1 MVAISFTQ
9 EICSI
14 FQQISFTLSKLEC
27 LFLHTDITVECEH
40 EQGWFRGVT
49 DPTPNLLGRSQ
60 IGSTAFHSDKSI
72 AKAERK
78 AVLSCVLKGESK
90 SALFPELLFH
100 YL

>member
-1 MVAISFTQ
+1 MFVPA
-9 EICSI
+9 
-14 FQQISFTLSKLEC
+14 
-27 LFLHTDITVECEH
+27 TDVTIEHEH
-40 EQGWFRGVT
+40 EQDWFRGVT

-60 IGSTAFHSDKSI
+60 IRSTAFNPDKSI

-78 AVLSCVLKGESK
+78 PALSCVLKEESK